1 MIDARAIEIA
11 VVDGL
16 KAYVS
21 TDKKPCEVVRAN
33 QTGPVPPYPYIAYT
47 ITTPLQSRL
56 GTFSVASDETRFRE
70 VTQTWSFTVQ
80 SDDADESLN
89 VALKAWDWFAI
100 VSNVYLG
107 DKGIVV
113 QQVGNVNNRDN
124 LITIEYE
131 YRNGFDV
138 TLNLINAV
146 KMTEAEIGGYIETAE
161 PTRIE

>member
-21 TDKKPCEVVRAN
+21 TTDRPCEVVRAN
-33 QTGPVPPYPYIAYT
+33 QTAPVPSYPYIAYT
-47 ITTPLQSRL
+47 ITTPLQSRA
-56 GTFSVASDETRFRE
+56 GTFSVASGGVRFRE
-70 VTQTWSFTVQ
+70 ATQTWSFTVQ

-107 DKGIVV
+107 DNGIVV

-161 PTRIE
+161 PTQE